1 MKAPR
6 YERVLLK
13 LSGEVLAN
21 ERGRGIDP
29 ESLGKITSEI
39 QKVVSLGVQV
49 AITIG
54 GGNLFRGMEATGQLN
69 IDRVSADNMG
79 MLATAINA
87 LALQNILEQKNL
99 MTRVMS
105 AIELSQLAE
114 PYIRRRAIRHLEKG
128 RVVIFA
134 CGTGNPY
141 FTTDTAA
148 ALRAIEIGAEVIV
161 KGTKV
166 DGVYSDDP
174 QKNSKARRY
183 TRLPYKTVLMK
194 DLKIMD
200 ANAITLCRENRIPI
214 IVLNINHK
222 DAFKQSVLGVPIGT
236 LVD

>member
-1 MKAPR
+1 MKSPR

-13 LSGEVLAN
+13 LSGQVLAN
-21 ERGRGIDP
+21 KRGSGIDP
-29 ESLGKITSEI
+29 GCLEKITTEI
-39 QKVVSLGVQV
+39 QKVASLGVQV
-49 AITIG
+49 AIAIG
-54 GGNLFRGMEATGQLN
+54 GGNLIRGTEATGMLK

-87 LALQNILEQKNL
+87 LALQNALERKKL
-99 MTRVMS
+99 VTRVMS

-128 RVVIFA
+128 RIVIFA

-174 QKNSKARRY
+174 FRNPKARRY
-183 TRLPYKTVLMK
+183 PHLHYKAVL
-194 DLKIMD
+194 DQELKVMD
-200 ANAITLCRENRIPI
+200 ANAVTLCRENRIPI

-222 DAFKQSVLGVPIGT
+222 DTFKKSVLGESIGT